1 MTLQILESLISK
13 AAPDT
18 SAVYDDLE
26 EHLIKT
32 FSTFESLNDSF
43 LNGKDPTVQDPGL
56 DLDAVRSFYQRLHE
70 LPTAP
75 SLFLS
80 LIKTSEVLLRRPGRP
95 LRRKEDLRFLLIIL
109 ENPALGINFF
119 NSFHGHILPSQ
130 SKLPPPP
137 SKPPST
143 IPKRVSL
150 DGRRR
155 SNPIEPQSPI
165 GGKTTTTNPSPGNIA
180 RPPGQM
186 SAPGSS
192 LSSHAQHTQHSL
204 MKRLYGIISNLPNEL
219 HHYLVNW
226 FARLLSPAVFRRRVE
241 MINSFIAYRLDKHQK
256 RAHLSGPS
264 GAAKVQGQLY
274 TNDWQIKGAAR
285 MMALFFAANTNHPK
299 IQISEFY
306 NTLVDYCD
314 LIMDFD
320 TWEHKVGKFSFCQ
333 YPFLL
338 SMGAKM
344 NIMEYDARRQME
356 VKAKEA
362 FFTTVFQK
370 RTVPPHLILK
380 VRRDCIIEDSLTQI
394 SCNEMD
400 VKKGLRI
407 EFIGEDGVDAGG
419 LRKEWFLLLCREV
432 FDPLYGMILLVK
444 MLITGMFT
452 WDEDSYCWFNPNS
465 FETSD
470 QFFLLGVV
478 LGLAI
483 YNSTILDVHL
493 PLACYKKLLG
503 VHCGLEDLKTFKPA
517 VANSLEKLLAY
528 EGDDFEEVFGLDFV
542 TQKEGYGQM
551 ETVDLVP
558 GGSKKPVTKANRHEY
573 VRRYTQY
580 LLDTSISKQFEPFK
594 RGFYHVCGGNALSLF
609 RPEEIEL
616 LIRGSPEKLDVDQLR
631 AVAVYEGETSRV
643 QVSEN
648 EPVIRWCSIGHQLI
662 LTFRFWN
669 FFARMDPWMQRKLLM
684 FVTGSDRIPATGVAN
699 LAFKISILGDSET
712 RFPIAHTCFNQLCLY
727 RYRSRARLEKMLAR
741 ALEESEGFGLK

>member
-1 MTLQILESLISK
+1 MTLQILESLIPK
-13 AAPDT
+13 APPDT
-18 SAVYDDLE
+18 SAAYKNLE

-43 LNGKDPTVQDPGL
+43 LNGKDPTIQDPGL
-56 DLDAVRSFYQRLHE
+56 DLDAVRSFYQRLRE

-75 SLFLS
+75 SLYLS

-119 NSFHGHILPSQ
+119 NSFQGHIPPSQ
-130 SKLPPPP
+130 SKIPPPP
-137 SKPPST
+137 SEPVST
-143 IPKRVSL
+143 IPKRVSS

-165 GGKTTTTNPSPGNIA
+165 GGKPTLTNPSLSKNA
-180 RPPGQM
+180 SHHGQM

-204 MKRLYGIISNLPNEL
+204 MSRLYGIISNLPNEL

-226 FARLLSPAVFRRRVE
+226 FSRLLSPPVFRRRVE
-241 MINSFIAYRLDKHQK
+241 MINSFIAYRLGKHQK
-256 RAHLSGPS
+256 RAHLGGPS

-274 TNDWQIKGAAR
+274 TNDWRIKGAAR
-285 MMALFFAANTNHPK
+285 MMALFFAANTNRPK
-299 IQISEFY
+299 IQLSEFY

-314 LIMDFD
+314 LITDFD
-320 TWEHKVGKFSFCQ
+320 TWERKVAKFSFCQ

-370 RTVPPHLILK
+370 RTVAPHLILK
-380 VRRDCIIEDSLTQI
+380 VRRDCIIEDSLSQI

-432 FDPLYGMILLVK
+432 FDPLYGMNLLVK

-452 WDEDSYCWFNPNS
+452 WDENSHCWFNPNS

-631 AVAVYEGETSRV
+631 AVAVYEGESSRV

-648 EPVIRWCSIGHQLI
+648 EPVIRWYSIGHQLV
-662 LTFRFWN
+662 LTF
-669 FFARMDPWMQRKLLM
+669 
-684 FVTGSDRIPATGVAN
+684 
-699 LAFKISILGDSET
+699 
-712 RFPIAHTCFNQLCLY
+712 
-727 RYRSRARLEKMLAR
+727 
-741 ALEESEGFGLK
+741 